1 MACAVLQATP
11 PKKKRSHKAPSHR
24 ITHHYRRT
32 RHYRR
37 RHYYR
42 HRIRLPKE
50 PSRERTEQIQTALA
64 RGGYYQGEPTG
75 RWDANTVAAVQKFQS
90 AHKIDATGKLD
101 APTLQELGLGSAIA
115 GVAAPKTVVPKG
127 CCSAG
132 PAVSSPAVP
141 AKVPANSTNSAS
153 AVSPQSAAASSHE
166 STTASSAASSAA
178 AIAPSVEPSASGTS
192 GPASVAKPDAA
203 RH

>member
-1 MACAVLQATP
+1 MGKNTRWIAIIASFFLACAVLQATP

-75 RWDANTVAAVQKFQS
+75 RWDANTIAAVQKFQS

-115 GVAAPKTVVPKG
+115 GVACLKRL
-127 CCSAG
+127 C
-132 PAVSSPAVP
+132 
-141 AKVPANSTNSAS
+141 
-153 AVSPQSAAASSHE
+153 QRAAA
-166 STTASSAASSAA
+166 
-178 AIAPSVEPSASGTS
+178 P
-192 GPASVAKPDAA
+192 PARPFRLPPCRQKSRRTLRTQRPPFRRNLRLQA
-203 RH
+203 RTNPLPLLQQHPRQPRSRLP